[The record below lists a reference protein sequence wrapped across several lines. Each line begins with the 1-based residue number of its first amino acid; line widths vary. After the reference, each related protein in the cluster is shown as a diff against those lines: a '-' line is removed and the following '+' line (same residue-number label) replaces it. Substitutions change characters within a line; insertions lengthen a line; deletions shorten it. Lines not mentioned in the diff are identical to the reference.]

1 MLGIFKDSYIA
12 CKIPD
17 NNNYSLFSFSYS
29 IYADSAPSL

>member
-17 NNNYSLFSFSYS
+17 NNNYSFFSFSYS
-29 IYADSAPSL
+29 TCAASAPSL